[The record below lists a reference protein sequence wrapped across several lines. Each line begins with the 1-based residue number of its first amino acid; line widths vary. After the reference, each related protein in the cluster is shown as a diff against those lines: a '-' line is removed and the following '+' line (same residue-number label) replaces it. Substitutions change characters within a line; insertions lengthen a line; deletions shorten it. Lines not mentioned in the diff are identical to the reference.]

1 MKPKI
6 KKAWMELI
14 KGVRWD
20 FLGLILIFL
29 MVFFFKDSLK
39 FNEVKDVIGTLQN
52 ISAAIFTI
60 VGLWVG
66 FLYPNAIQGIVSD
79 NVDYIKN
86 TKDVPRIERL
96 IYVIIFSA
104 LVMLGTLM
112 FYIVKSLI
120 GYSSFYIEHK
130 DSIKF
135 SGLVF
140 VYFLCWLQS
149 RCIFSVIISNF
160 RFANNLYSRI
170 NESKLKHD

>member
-1 MKPKI
+1 MSPKI
-6 KKAWMELI
+6 RKALSNLI
-14 KGVRWD
+14 NGAKWD
-20 FLGLILIFL
+20 VIALVIIAILIYFL
-29 MVFFFKDSLK
+29 KDSLR
-39 FNEVKDVIGTLQN
+39 FGDIKDVVGTLQN

-79 NVDYIKN
+79 NIDYIKN

-96 IYVIIFSA
+96 IYVIIVSA
-104 LVMLGTLM
+104 LVMLGTLV
-112 FYIVKSLI
+112 FYIVKALI
-120 GYSSFYIEHK
+120 GNSNIYNEFKWFIKYIA
-130 DSIKF
+130 
-135 SGLVF
+135 LVF
-140 VYFLCWLQS
+140 VFSLCWLQS

>member
-1 MKPKI
+1 MSPKI
-6 KKAWMELI
+6 RKALSNLI
-14 KGVRWD
+14 NGAKWD
-20 FLGLILIFL
+20 VIALVIIAILIYFL
-29 MVFFFKDSLK
+29 KDSLR
-39 FNEVKDVIGTLQN
+39 FRDIKDVVGTLQN

-79 NVDYIKN
+79 NIDYIKN

-96 IYVIIFSA
+96 IYVIIVSA
-104 LVMLGTLM
+104 LVMLGTLV
-112 FYIVKSLI
+112 FYIVKALI
-120 GYSSFYIEHK
+120 GNLNIYNEFKWFIKYIA
-130 DSIKF
+130 
-135 SGLVF
+135 LVF
-140 VYFLCWLQS
+140 VFSLCWLQS

>member
-1 MKPKI
+1 MNPKVR
-6 KKAWMELI
+6 KALSDLI
-14 KGVRWD
+14 NGAKWD
-20 FLGLILIFL
+20 VIALVVIAALVYFL
-29 MVFFFKDSLK
+29 KDSLK
-39 FNEVKDVIGTLQN
+39 FTDVKDVVGTLQN

-60 VGLWVG
+60 IGLWVG

-96 IYVIIFSA
+96 IYVIIVSA
-104 LVMLGTLM
+104 LVMLGTLV
-112 FYIVKSLI
+112 FYILKALI
-120 GYSSFYIEHK
+120 GNLNIYSEYRVV
-130 DSIKF
+130 IKF
-135 SGLVF
+135 TALVF
-140 VYFLCWLQS
+140 VFCLCWLQS